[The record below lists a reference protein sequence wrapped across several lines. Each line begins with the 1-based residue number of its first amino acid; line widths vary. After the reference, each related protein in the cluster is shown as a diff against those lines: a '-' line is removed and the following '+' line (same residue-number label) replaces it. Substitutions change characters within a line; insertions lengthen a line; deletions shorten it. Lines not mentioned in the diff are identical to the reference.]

1 MGEERAGERAGQERM
16 LAEVERELAETAAET
31 GVARLDPRIR
41 EAIAAT
47 PRERFVDHD
56 HRPRA
61 YDNTPLPLGHG
72 QTISQPFI
80 VALMTQ
86 LAAPGPEDKVLDVG
100 TGSGWQA
107 AILARLAREVHGLE
121 VIPELARQARSR
133 LQALGLEN
141 VVIHEGDGWRGLPE
155 AAPFDVI
162 VVAAAAPEIPPAL
175 EEQLAPGG
183 RLVIPVGPT
192 HGRQWLTLV
201 EKDAQGHLH
210 RRRLL
215 PVAFV
220 PLVRPPG

>member
-1 MGEERAGERAGQERM
+1 MP
-16 LAEVERELAETAAET
+16 TT
-31 GVARLDPRIR
+31 
-41 EAIAAT
+41 T
-47 PRERFVDHD
+47 P
-56 HRPRA
+56 
-61 YDNTPLPLGHG
+61 PLPIGHG

-80 VALMTQ
+80 VALTTQ

-121 VIPELARQARSR
+121 VVPELARQARAR
-133 LQALGLEN
+133 MQELGLAN

-162 VVAAAAPEIPPAL
+162 VVAAAAPEIPEAL
-175 EEQLAPGG
+175 VEQLKPGG
-183 RLVIPVGPT
+183 RLVIPVGEP

-201 EKDAQGHLH
+201 EKDTQGQVHT
-210 RRRLL
+210 RRVL

-220 PLVRPPG
+220 PLVRPSG